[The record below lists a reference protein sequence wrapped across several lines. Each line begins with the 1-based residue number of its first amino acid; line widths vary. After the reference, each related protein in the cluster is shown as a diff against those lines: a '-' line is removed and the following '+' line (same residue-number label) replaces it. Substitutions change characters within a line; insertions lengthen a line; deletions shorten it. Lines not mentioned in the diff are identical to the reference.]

1 MEFLE
6 SLISPITKQVEIE
19 EETPRTKVTTTPL
32 IQHLR
37 EKKAAK
43 EAAKQK
49 KEKEKTTKQATQA
62 SKDVADKKID
72 SNAAAANVKD
82 VPTTPAKRGGRQ
94 AKVEKAAVKAVP
106 TPQKV
111 MKKET
116 PAIHTKPP
124 QTAAKPATS
133 ATPNTSN
140 VQNTATST
148 PQTAPTRRAE
158 INPAQAAA
166 RMLQRDLGIRGGRGG
181 TLPRRGG
188 RPVPDTVQ
196 PQTDSAT
203 TPANTAQATKPAV
216 TVANPSQASSSII
229 TPQPA
234 TSNNNIK
241 RNAPNQAQVQHPIPK
256 PTPAAKP
263 PPTAQ
268 STPTRPLP
276 PMPTSGL
283 GFLKHANPSQ
293 GITEP
298 LLLTAL
304 SPFGAVIKVEI
315 DKRKGFAYVEYAEP
329 SSLQKAIHA
338 SPIKVAQ
345 GAVQV
350 QEKKDR
356 SGGGSVN
363 GRANVPPMQMP
374 MQAPRG
380 PAAMAGAGRGTVPVN
395 APGRQAQMFQP
406 GRPAR
411 GRGGGAGA
419 HGGNLHTTH
428 APGSTTGSVTSE
440 AAAKTTA
447 PTVPGPPSVLS
458 PAVSATPPLQAPA
471 AVAPAS
477 VPNTPA
483 ALTTPANTDTAG
495 WN

>member
-6 SLISPITKQVEIE
+6 SLISPITKQVETE

-49 KEKEKTTKQATQA
+49 KEKEKTTKQATQPT
-62 SKDVADKKID
+62 KDVADKKTD
-72 SNAAAANVKD
+72 SNATAANVKD
-82 VPTTPAKRGGRQ
+82 APATPAKKAGRQ
-94 AKVEKAAVKAVP
+94 AKVEKAVKPVP

-116 PAIHTKPP
+116 PVVQTKPP
-124 QTAAKPATS
+124 QPAAKPASS
-133 ATPNTSN
+133 AAPNTSN
-140 VQNTATST
+140 VPNPATSN
-148 PQTAPTRRAE
+148 PQTGPTRRAE
-158 INPAQAAA
+158 VNPAQAAA

-181 TLPRRGG
+181 SLPRRGG
-188 RPVPDTVQ
+188 RPVPDVAQ
-196 PQTDSAT
+196 PQNNAAT
-203 TPANTAQATKPAV
+203 TPASPAQATKPAISA
-216 TVANPSQASSSII
+216 ANPTQASSSTI

-234 TSNNNIK
+234 TSGNNNN
-241 RNAPNQAQVQHPIPK
+241 RNAPNQPQIQNPVPK
-256 PTPAAKP
+256 PAPAAKP
-263 PPTAQ
+263 AQ

-304 SPFGAVIKVEI
+304 SPFGTVVKVEI

-356 SGGGSVN
+356 GGGGSVN
-363 GRANVPPMQMP
+363 GRPNVPPMQMS
-374 MQAPRG
+374 MQTPRG
-380 PAAMAGAGRGTVPVN
+380 PAAMAGAGRGNVPVN

-419 HGGNLHTTH
+419 HGGILHTTH
-428 APGSTTGSVTSE
+428 APGPTTGSVTSE
-440 AAAKTTA
+440 AASKTTES
-447 PTVPGPPSVLS
+447 TVPSTPSVAPVAATANPPS
-458 PAVSATPPLQAPA
+458 QAPA
-471 AVAPAS
+471 AAAPAS

-483 ALTTPANTDTAG
+483 PPTTTANTDTAG
-495 WN
+495 